1 MDFENS
7 NFEIWINEQAQ
18 LAMRKVTSGETLK
31 PTEIMILVLRAQTN
45 HVAHL
50 EQDLR
55 KEMVGLHREIKDLRE
70 DMNKRFEQVDK
81 RFEQVDRRL
90 EKADSRMDAMLLQM
104 NSFMRWSFATT
115 IGVGALIIAFMQLLN

>member
-1 MDFENS
+1 MDLENS
-7 NFEIWINEQAQ
+7 NFEIWLNEQAQ
-18 LAMRKVTSGETLK
+18 LAMHKVTSGKTLK

-50 EQDLR
+50 ELDLR

-81 RFEQVDRRL
+81 RL
-90 EKADSRMDAMLLQM
+90 EKAGLRMDAMLLQM

-115 IGVGALIIAFMQLLN
+115 IGVGALIIACMQLLN

>member
-1 MDFENS
+1 MDFENN
-7 NFEIWINEQAQ
+7 NFEIWLNEQAQ
-18 LAMRKVTSGETLK
+18 LAMHKVTSGEALK
-31 PTEIMILVLRAQTN
+31 PTEMMVLVLRAQTN

-55 KEMVGLHREIKDLRE
+55 KEMVGLHREIKELRE
-70 DMNKRFEQVDK
+70 DMNKRFEQMDK
-81 RFEQVDRRL
+81 RL

-115 IGVGALIIAFMQLLN
+115 IGVGALIIACTQLLN